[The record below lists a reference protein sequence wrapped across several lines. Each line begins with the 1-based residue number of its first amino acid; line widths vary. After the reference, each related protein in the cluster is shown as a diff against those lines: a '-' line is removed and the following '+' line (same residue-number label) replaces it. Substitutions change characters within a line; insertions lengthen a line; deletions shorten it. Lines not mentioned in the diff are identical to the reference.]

1 MLPMRTAIVISCIIL
16 AGCDEIPSKPVLQ
29 PSPDPEPIVQPAVLE
44 NTGQNTS
51 PDALDVVSS
60 QDRENAM
67 ATADV
72 DALRKLGTVVGSLGN
87 PAEVGFWVKT
97 GFVSEPKAGQITNL
111 ATGDSVNVDLFPRS
125 GGANSTDAA
134 EVSLSALRAVNAPL
148 AGLSK
153 FDLFVRP

>member
-1 MLPMRTAIVISCIIL
+1 MRTVIAISCVIL
-16 AGCDEIPSKPVLQ
+16 AGCDDIPSKPVLQ

-51 PDALDVVSS
+51 PEALDVVSS
-60 QDRENAM
+60 QDRQNAM

-111 ATGDSVNVDLFPRS
+111 ATGDSVNVDLFPRT
-125 GGANSTDAA
+125 GATDAA
-134 EVSLSALRAVNAPL
+134 EVSLSALRAINAPL

>member
-1 MLPMRTAIVISCIIL
+1 MLPMRTVIAISCVIL
-16 AGCDEIPSKPVLQ
+16 AGCDDIPSKPVLQ

-51 PDALDVVSS
+51 PEALDVVSS

-111 ATGDSVNVDLFPRS
+111 ATGDSVNVDLFPRT
-125 GGANSTDAA
+125 GATDAA
-134 EVSLSALRAVNAPL
+134 EVSLSALRAINAPL

>member
-1 MLPMRTAIVISCIIL
+1 MLPMRNVIAVSCVVL
-16 AGCDEIPSKPVLQ
+16 AGCAQIQ
-29 PSPDPEPIVQPAVLE
+29 PQPTPEPVPPAAPISQPVVLE

-51 PDALDVVSS
+51 PDDLDVVSRE
-60 QDRENAM
+60 DRETAL
-67 ATADV
+67 ATVAP

-97 GFVSEPKAGQITNL
+97 AYVSEPMAGQITNL
-111 ATGDSVNVDLFPRS
+111 ATGDSVNVDLFPRT
-125 GGANSTDAA
+125 GATDAA
-134 EVSLSALRAVNAPL
+134 EVSLSALRAINAPL

>member
-1 MLPMRTAIVISCIIL
+1 MLPMRTVIAISCVIL
-16 AGCDEIPSKPVLQ
+16 AGCDDIPSKPVLQ

-51 PDALDVVSS
+51 PEALDVVSS
-60 QDRENAM
+60 QDRQNAM

-111 ATGDSVNVDLFPRS
+111 ATGDSVNVDLFPRT
-125 GGANSTDAA
+125 GATDGA
-134 EVSLSALRAVNAPL
+134 EVSLSALRAINAPL

>member
-1 MLPMRTAIVISCIIL
+1 MLPMRTVIAISCVIL
-16 AGCDEIPSKPVLQ
+16 AGCDDIPSKPVLQ

-111 ATGDSVNVDLFPRS
+111 ATGDSVNVDLFPRT
-125 GGANSTDAA
+125 GATDAA
-134 EVSLSALRAVNAPL
+134 EVSLSALRAINAPL

>member
-1 MLPMRTAIVISCIIL
+1 MLPMRTVIAISCVIL
-16 AGCDEIPSKPVLQ
+16 AGCDDIPSKPVLQ

-51 PDALDVVSS
+51 PEALDVVSS
-60 QDRENAM
+60 QDRQNAM

-111 ATGDSVNVDLFPRS
+111 ATGDSVNVDLFPRT
-125 GGANSTDAA
+125 GATDAA
-134 EVSLSALRAVNAPL
+134 EVSLSALRAINAPL

>member
-1 MLPMRTAIVISCIIL
+1 
-16 AGCDEIPSKPVLQ
+16 
-29 PSPDPEPIVQPAVLE
+29 
-44 NTGQNTS
+44 
-51 PDALDVVSS
+51 
-60 QDRENAM
+60 M

-111 ATGDSVNVDLFPRS
+111 ATGDSVNVDLFPRT
-125 GGANSTDAA
+125 GATDGA
-134 EVSLSALRAVNAPL
+134 EVSLSALRAINAPL

>member
-1 MLPMRTAIVISCIIL
+1 MLPMRTVIAISCVIL
-16 AGCDEIPSKPVLQ
+16 AGCDDIPSKPVLQ

-51 PDALDVVSS
+51 PEALDVVSS
-60 QDRENAM
+60 QDRQNAM

-97 GFVSEPKAGQITNL
+97 GFVSEHKAGQITNL
-111 ATGDSVNVDLFPRS
+111 ATGDSVNVDLFPRT
-125 GGANSTDAA
+125 GATDAA
-134 EVSLSALRAVNAPL
+134 EVSLSALRAINAPL

>member
-1 MLPMRTAIVISCIIL
+1 MRTVIAISCVIL
-16 AGCDEIPSKPVLQ
+16 AGCDDIPSKPVLQ

-60 QDRENAM
+60 QDRQNAM

-111 ATGDSVNVDLFPRS
+111 ATGDSVNVDLFPRT
-125 GGANSTDAA
+125 GATDAA
-134 EVSLSALRAVNAPL
+134 EVSLSALRAINAPL

>member
-1 MLPMRTAIVISCIIL
+1 MRTVIAISCVIL
-16 AGCDEIPSKPVLQ
+16 AGCDDIPSKPVLQ

-111 ATGDSVNVDLFPRS
+111 ATGDSVNVDLFPRT
-125 GGANSTDAA
+125 GATDAA
-134 EVSLSALRAVNAPL
+134 EVSLSALRAINAPL